1 MSDSLRARLWSSL
14 WPWLCRFTLFG
25 IMLAIGFLVPY
36 TWRVDRFIK
45 DDFARLSWQIPTRV
59 YAEPLMLTPGQA
71 LSKEALAIEL
81 AASRYRK
88 LDQLNGS
95 GSYTERDGAYTIH
108 TRAFTGMNGRLPS
121 RVIQL
126 SISKNR
132 LRRLRDGDSNTL
144 KKAHIDP
151 ARIATLYGA
160 QQEDRELVKLEH
172 TPEMLITTL
181 QAVEDRNF
189 NHHHGIDYVGIA
201 RAIFT
206 NITRREMRQGGS
218 TLTQQLARNLY
229 LSRARKI
236 SRKLYEMHISMLI
249 EARFSK
255 KQIMEAYLNEVY
267 LGQHGGQAIHGVAAA
282 ADYWFGRNL
291 DQLEPSQ
298 IALLVG
304 MIKGPSLYDPGRK
317 PKTAKKRRDL
327 VLGQMLET
335 GIIDQATADA
345 EQAKPLGVVA
355 NPSLA
360 RNRYPAYMQLVQQQL
375 AADYPE
381 DSLKGAGLNILTHLS
396 IHAQQAA
403 EQGLSSHLKSIST
416 KNRPT
421 LQGAMVVSDTQRGA
435 VIAIV
440 GDKDQ
445 DAQGFNRA
453 LEARRPIGSLVKPF
467 VFMLALAQPGR
478 YALASPISDEPL
490 TLKLRNGKTWSPSN
504 SDNKNHG
511 IVSLQDAL
519 VHSYNIA
526 TVRVGLDIGVERLSS
541 LLEVLAGVDATPHPA
556 LLLGSVDLT
565 PYEVTKLFQ
574 FIAAHGQMQPLR
586 VVEGVL
592 DANANPIARFDVELP
607 PAQRGDVIA
616 SGLVTIGMQQVV
628 NAGTGR
634 RIKSQGLSWLNVAGK
649 TGTTNESRDAWFAGF
664 TGKHLAVVW
673 VGNDQ
678 NEPTGLYGS
687 TGALPV
693 WSALFKK
700 LPTEPL
706 KTPTDGI
713 VWSTVSP
720 RQLARARKDCPGAKR
735 YAFVDGF
742 VPQMF
747 DNCYDEPERPV
758 RSEDEQGWFRW

>member
-1 MSDSLRARLWSSL
+1 MSDSFRSRLWSTL
-14 WPWLCRFTLFG
+14 WPWLLRCTLFG
-25 IMLAIGFLVPY
+25 IMLAVGFLVPY
-36 TWRVDRFIK
+36 TWRVDQFIK

-59 YAEPLMLTPGQA
+59 YAESLLLKPGQA
-71 LSKEALAIEL
+71 LSKEALHTEL

-95 GSYTERDGAYTIH
+95 GSYTEDNGTYTIH
-108 TRAFTGMNGRLPS
+108 TRAFTGMHGRESS
-121 RVIQL
+121 RVIQFEL
-126 SISKNR
+126 KKNR
-132 LRRLRDGDSNTL
+132 LRRLRDGDGNVL
-144 KKAHIDP
+144 KQARLDP

-172 TPEMLITTL
+172 VPNMLVMTL

-206 NITRREMRQGGS
+206 NIARRKMTQGGS

-229 LSRARKI
+229 LSRERKI

-249 EARFSK
+249 ESRFSK

-291 DQLEPSQ
+291 EQLEPSQ

-304 MIKGPSLYDPGRK
+304 MIKGPSLYDPARK
-317 PKTAKKRRDL
+317 PKTAKDRRNT
-327 VLGQMLET
+327 VLDQMLAT
-335 GIIDQATADA
+335 GIIDQTTADA
-345 EQAKPLGVVA
+345 EKAKPLGVVG

-360 RNRYPAYMQLVQQQL
+360 RNRYPAYMQLVHQQL

-403 EQGLSSHLKSIST
+403 EQGLGKHLANVSS
-416 KNRPT
+416 KNRPA

-478 YALASPISDEPL
+478 YALASPVSDEPL
-490 TLKLRNGKTWSPSN
+490 TLKLRNGKTWSPKN

-511 IVSLQDAL
+511 MVALQDAL

-541 LLEVLAGVDATPHPA
+541 LLEVLAGVDAPPHPA

-592 DANANPIARFDVELP
+592 DANANPIARFDVALP

-628 NAGTGR
+628 QSGTGR
-634 RIKSQGLSWLNVAGK
+634 RIKSQGLGWLNVAGK

-678 NEPTGLYGS
+678 NEPTSLYGA

-693 WSALFKK
+693 WAELFKH

-706 KTPTDGI
+706 STPKDGI
-713 VWSTVSP
+713 VWSTISP
-720 RQLARARKDCPGAKR
+720 NELARARKDCPGAKR

-742 VPQMF
+742 VPQTF
-747 DNCYDEPERPV
+747 DNCYDEPERPKNNE
-758 RSEDEQGWFRW
+758 SQGWFGW